1 MLLPVLGRFN
11 KSIAKF
17 HQGRKNLFS
26 SLKENTKNLERPI
39 WIHAASL
46 GEYEQA
52 VPLIKVFKEKG
63 YAVVVSF
70 FSPSGYDVKYND
82 QLIDAATYL
91 PLDTKQDMQKFV
103 DMIEP
108 QMALFIK
115 YDIWP
120 NLMKILSEK
129 KIPSYLISANFRENQ
144 IYFKWY
150 GSFFLK
156 ALKRFKK
163 VYVQNGHSYK
173 LAENLKLQSI
183 AISGDTR
190 YDRVMEQLDY
200 DNEVE
205 GITSFINNQFCMV
218 CGSTW
223 PEDEKILAELIN
235 QSSDQEKFIIAPH
248 KVDPEHINAIENLL
262 KTKTLRW
269 SEAKANTD
277 LKAYQVLII
286 DCIGLLT
293 KLYSYADISYVG
305 GAMGQ
310 TGLHNILEPACFGK
324 PVIFGNQ
331 HQKFLEAKQLIIAKA
346 GFDIKDAKQLQK
358 RYQTLISS
366 EEKRLEIGQNAKKFV
381 YQNAGAT
388 SLIMKEILN

>member
-1 MLLPVLGRFN
+1 MARFN

-17 HQGRKNLFS
+17 YQGRKNLFP
-26 SLKENTKNLERPI
+26 SLKEKTKNLDHPI

-63 YAVVVSF
+63 YTVVVSF
-70 FSPSGYDVKYND
+70 FSPSGYDIKHND

-91 PLDTKQDMQKFV
+91 PLDTKQDMQEFV
-103 DMIEP
+103 EIIEP

-150 GSFFLK
+150 GGFFLK

-173 LAENLKLQSI
+173 LAQKLKLQSI

-190 YDRVMEQLDY
+190 YDRVMEQLNY
-200 DNEVE
+200 DNRIE
-205 GITSFINNQFCMV
+205 GISTFINDQLCMI

-223 PEDEKILAELIN
+223 PEDENILAELIN
-235 QSSDQEKFIIAPH
+235 QSSDREKFIIAPH
-248 KVDPEHINAIENLL
+248 KVDVEHINEIENLL
-262 KTKTLRW
+262 ETKTLRW
-269 SEAKANTD
+269 SEVQANTD
-277 LKAYQVLII
+277 LKSYQALII

-293 KLYSYADISYVG
+293 KLYSYADVSYVG

-324 PVIFGNQ
+324 PVIFGHQ
-331 HQKFLEAKQLIIAKA
+331 HHKFPEAKQLIAAKA
-346 GFDIKDAKQLQK
+346 GFDIKDAKQLQT

-366 EEKRLEIGQNAKKFV
+366 EEKRLETGQNAKNFV